1 MKTFRDLLIWQ
12 KAMALV
18 TQTYAVTSNFPKE
31 ELFGLTSEI
40 RKYSIAIPSLIA
52 EGSGSGTNNGFYK
65 SLTVVVSSLFAF
77 QTQIEIAVNL
87 QYIPE
92 AEFHVLSEN
101 SRELERMISS
111 FMSKIKET
119 L

>member
-12 KAMALV
+12 KAMTLV
-18 TQTYAVTSNFPKE
+18 THSYAVTANFPKE

-40 RKYSIAIPSLIA
+40 RKNSIAIPSTIA
-52 EGSGSGTNNGFYK
+52 EGSGSGSSKDFHK
-65 SLTVVVSSLFAF
+65 SLTIAVSSLFAF
-77 QTQIEIAVNL
+77 QTQIEIAANL
-87 QYIPE
+87 KYIPE
-92 AEFHVLSEN
+92 PEFNILFEN
-101 SRELERMISS
+101 SRELEKMISS